1 MVGDKGWKKWLVIC
15 AFLLPNFIGFLFFI
29 GIPILASLGLSFT
42 KWDLLT
48 SPEFI
53 GVENYKAIWHDAE
66 FWAALKN
73 TLLFIILYLPTVLV
87 VALGIAMLLNKKMKG
102 RTFFRAAY
110 FIPVISSWVAVSLI
124 WKWLFNPAYGLVN
137 YFLSWF
143 GINGPDWLQDPNW
156 AMIAIVLTS
165 VWKDTGFVMVLFL
178 AGLQNIS
185 ETYYEAAD
193 IDGATPFKKFLHITI
208 PLLTPT
214 TFFILII
221 SLINSFQVFD
231 QVMIM
236 TEGGPAGSTTVLV
249 QKIYNHAFRYFE
261 MGYASAVSWVL
272 FLIIFIVTLV
282 QNRLQKRWVDY
293 EQ

>member
-1 MVGDKGWKKWLVIC
+1 MVGDKGWKKWLVISF
-15 AFLLPNFIGFLFFI
+15 FLLPNFIGFLVFI
-29 GIPILASLGLSFT
+29 GIPILTSLGLSFT
-42 KWDLLT
+42 KWDLLST
-48 SPEFI
+48 PEFI
-53 GVENYKAIWHDAE
+53 GLDNYKGIIEDAE
-66 FWAALKN
+66 FWSALKN
-73 TLLFIILYLPTVLV
+73 TLLFIVAYLPTVLI
-87 VALGIAMLLNKKMKG
+87 VALGIAMLLNKNMKG
-102 RTFFRAAY
+102 RAFFRAAY
-110 FIPVISSWVAVSLI
+110 FIPVVSSWVAVSLI
-124 WKWLFNPAYGLVN
+124 WKWLFNPTYGLVN

-143 GINGPDWLQDPNW
+143 GIIGPDWLQDPQW
-156 AMIAIVLTS
+156 AMIAVVLTS

-185 ETYYEAAD
+185 ETYYEAAE
-193 IDGATPFKKFLHITI
+193 IDGASPFKKFLHITI

-231 QVMIM
+231 QIMIM

-272 FLIIFIVTLV
+272 FLIIFVVTLV

>member
-1 MVGDKGWKKWLVIC
+1 MVGDRGWKKWLVISF
-15 AFLLPNFIGFLFFI
+15 FLLPNFIGFLVFI
-29 GIPILASLGLSFT
+29 GIPILTSLGLSFT
-42 KWDLLT
+42 KWDLLST
-48 SPEFI
+48 PEFI
-53 GVENYKAIWHDAE
+53 GFDNYKGIIEDTE
-66 FWAALKN
+66 FWSALKN
-73 TLLFIILYLPTVLV
+73 TLLFIIAYLPTVLII
-87 VALGIAMLLNKKMKG
+87 ALGIAMLLNKNMKG
-102 RTFFRAAY
+102 RAFFRAAY
-110 FIPVISSWVAVSLI
+110 FIPVVSSWVAVSLI

-143 GINGPDWLQDPNW
+143 GFVGPDWLQDPQW

-185 ETYYEAAD
+185 ETYYEAAE
-193 IDGATPFKKFLHITI
+193 IDGASPIKKFLHITI

-272 FLIIFIVTLV
+272 FFIIFIVTLI

>member
-1 MVGDKGWKKWLVIC
+1 MVGDKGWKKWLVISF
-15 AFLLPNFIGFLFFI
+15 FLLPNFIGFLVFI
-29 GIPILASLGLSFT
+29 GIPILTSLGLSFT
-42 KWDLLT
+42 KWDLLST
-48 SPEFI
+48 PEFI
-53 GVENYKAIWHDAE
+53 GLDNYKGIINDAE
-66 FWAALKN
+66 FWSALKN
-73 TLLFIILYLPTVLV
+73 TLLFIVAYLPTVLI
-87 VALGIAMLLNKKMKG
+87 VALGIAMLLNKNMKG
-102 RTFFRAAY
+102 RAFFRAAY
-110 FIPVISSWVAVSLI
+110 FIPVVSSWVAVSLI
-124 WKWLFNPAYGLVN
+124 WKWLFNPTYGLVN

-143 GINGPDWLQDPNW
+143 GIIGPDWLQDPQW
-156 AMIAIVLTS
+156 AMIAVVLTS

-185 ETYYEAAD
+185 ETYYEAAE
-193 IDGATPFKKFLHITI
+193 IDGASPYKKFLHITI

-231 QVMIM
+231 QIMIM

-272 FLIIFIVTLV
+272 FLIIFVVTLI